1 MEPESVAI
9 IGAGVLGVGWAARLI
24 ENAVAVKIYDPS
36 PETEDRLARVLDQAE
51 RAYAK
56 LTMAARPEK
65 GSITVCNSIA
75 DAVGNADWIFESVPE
90 EIDLKIATLQE
101 IEAEAPETSII
112 TSSSAGIMP
121 SRLQKGMKNPERF
134 FAARPFNPVYLLPA
148 VEIVAGPATSQRL
161 VERGNS
167 FLSAIGM
174 KPVQIN
180 KETDG
185 FVASKILGAIWKEAL
200 HLVEKDVCTAEE
212 LDEIIRNGFGL
223 QFAQMGLFETLQ
235 LADGSE
241 DIAGTNVAAQMKL
254 QSGQFSLAELERIR
268 DDNLVAIQQALKA
281 NEWGAG
287 LVLGEYEK
295 KLFDA
300 GAAKSDGSDY
310 SKPII
315 TLERRVP
322 PDWTDYNNHM
332 NEARY
337 LQCFG
342 DATDAFMKMMGVDAE
357 YIEAGMSFFTVET
370 HIRHLEEV
378 RVNEPIYATTQLID
392 AGGKKMHVFH
402 HLYHRDGTLLATGEH
417 LLLHVSLKERAT
429 CEPAA
434 EVRANL
440 DRVAQAHANLPV
452 PEGLGRAVGQKK
464 R

>member
-1 MEPESVAI
+1 MEIESVAI
-9 IGAGVLGVGWAARLI
+9 IGAGVIGAGWAARLI
-24 ENAVAVKIYDPS
+24 ENAIGVKIYDPS
-36 PETEDRLARVLDQAE
+36 PEAEDRLARVLENAE

-56 LTMAARPEK
+56 LTMAARPET
-65 GSITVCNSIA
+65 GQITICKSIA
-75 DAVGNADWIFESVPE
+75 DAVGNADWVIESVPE
-90 EIDLKIATLQE
+90 QYDLKIAVLEE
-101 IEAEAPETSII
+101 IEAEAPANSII
-112 TSSSAGIMP
+112 TSSTSAIAP
-121 SRLQKGMKNPERF
+121 SRLQQGMSNPERF
-134 FAARPFNPVYLLPA
+134 FVAHPFNPVYLLPA
-148 VEIVAGPATSQRL
+148 VEIVAGAATSHQS
-161 VERGNS
+161 VKGGIS
-167 FLSAIGM
+167 FLSSIGM
-174 KPVQIN
+174 KPVQLT

-185 FVASKILGAIWKEAL
+185 FVASRLLEAIWKEAL
-200 HLVEKDVCTAEE
+200 HLVDRDVCTTDE

-223 QFAQMGLFETLQ
+223 VFAQMGMFETFQ

-241 DIAGTNVAAQMKL
+241 NVAVTKGVSQIER
-254 QSGQFSLAELERIR
+254 QPTPHSLFELERIR

-310 SKPII
+310 SKPIV

-342 DATDAFMKMMGVDAE
+342 DATDAFMRMMGVDAD
-357 YIEAGMSFFTVET
+357 YIEKGMSFFTVET

-378 RVNEPIYATTQLID
+378 RVNEPIFATTQLIE

-402 HLYHRDGTLLATGEH
+402 HLYHKDGTLLATGEH

-434 EVRANL
+434 EVRSNL
-440 DRVAQAHANLPV
+440 DEVAKAHANLPV
-452 PEGLGRAVGQKK
+452 PEGLGRAVGQK
-464 R
+464 RS